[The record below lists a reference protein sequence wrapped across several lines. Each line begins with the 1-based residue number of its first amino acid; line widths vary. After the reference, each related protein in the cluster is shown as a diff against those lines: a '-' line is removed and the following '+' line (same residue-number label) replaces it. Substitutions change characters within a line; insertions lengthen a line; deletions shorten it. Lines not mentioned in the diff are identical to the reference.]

1 MRVRLPC
8 GPPRQLPPRRATP
21 FEEIFETARALI
33 GAGGRVSKDG
43 RESVG
48 AMAFASRTS
57 SLVLGREAASGVR
70 SCLGHSTTPT
80 SKVFGCFEHLP
91 ADSSAEALQAAERV
105 LQPVPA
111 EHHGAKCWAT
121 PFAATTSPCSS
132 SFPSLQ
138 SSTSIMEVGKTAALV
153 ERPRLQSYTNTHKKG
168 RRAKEFVPYR
178 HCRTGYPPARMF
190 WSPGGEPRQRGRRR
204 RA

>member
-1 MRVRLPC
+1 MLPTEFGRRGVHGGLPGGVDHSTLSTKFDCSGTC
-8 GPPRQLPPRRATP
+8 GHRSKPVFSLADELLQGDATVNATP
-21 FEEIFETARALI
+21 LLVAVHSHGNYGVSERTRT
-33 GAGGRVSKDG
+33 GGRQSA
-43 RESVG
+43 S
-48 AMAFASRTS
+48 AYSFAVAPKT
-57 SLVLGREAASGVR
+57 
-70 SCLGHSTTPT
+70 
-80 SKVFGCFEHLP
+80 
-91 ADSSAEALQAAERV
+91 AEQV
-105 LQPVPA
+105 LQPGPA
-111 EHHGAKCWAT
+111 VHHGARRWAT
-121 PFAATTSPCSS
+121 LPTTRPSPCSS

-138 SSTSIMEVGKTAALV
+138 SSTSAMEVGKTAALV